1 MPMPLSSDSTPNGRH
16 ELQGGVSTPPP
27 GPVLSIES
35 QLQLRALYEFV
46 DACRI
51 TLSNIRMDLS
61 LLESQPGS
69 YTYIKRATEHLGNLC
84 IEADSWGFDS
94 LYEIALSLQMLL
106 LESERHEQAEDF
118 WEALKRGLATL
129 SGLVE
134 KCENDF
140 RWRLAVADTLDCIK
154 SADRY

>member
-1 MPMPLSSDSTPNGRH
+1 MSLPLSSDSAPSGGH
-16 ELQGGVSTPPP
+16 ELENRGPTPPP

-35 QLQLRALYEFV
+35 QLQLRALYEFM
-46 DACRI
+46 DACRV

-61 LLESQPGS
+61 LLESHPGS
-69 YTYIKRATEHLGNLC
+69 ATYVKRVSEHLGSLC

-106 LESERHEQAEDF
+106 IEFGSQDQDNDF
-118 WEALKRGLATL
+118 REAIKRGMTTL

-140 RWRLAVADTLDCIK
+140 RWRLAVDDTLNCIRR
-154 SADRY
+154 ADRY

>member
-1 MPMPLSSDSTPNGRH
+1 MALPLNSDSTPD
-16 ELQGGVSTPPP
+16 GGHVLESRVPTPPP
-27 GPVLSIES
+27 GPILSIES
-35 QLQLRALYEFV
+35 QLQLRALYEYI
-46 DACRI
+46 DACRM

-61 LLESQPGS
+61 LLESHPGS
-69 YTYIKRATEHLGNLC
+69 STYIKRASEHLGNLC

-106 LESERHEQAEDF
+106 LESENREQDDDF
-118 WEALKRGLATL
+118 WEAFKQGVMTL

-134 KCENDF
+134 KCESDF
-140 RWRLAVADTLDCIK
+140 RWRLAVADTLNCIR

>member
-1 MPMPLSSDSTPNGRH
+1 MSLPLSSDSALSGGN
-16 ELQGGVSTPPP
+16 ELESRVSTPPP
-27 GPVLSIES
+27 GPILSIES
-35 QLQLRALYEFV
+35 QLQLRALYDFV
-46 DACRI
+46 DACRM

-61 LLESQPGS
+61 LLEANPGS
-69 YTYIKRATEHLGNLC
+69 DLYVKRASEHLGNLC

-106 LESERHEQAEDF
+106 LESGSQEQDDDCR
-118 WEALKRGLATL
+118 EALKRGMTTL

-140 RWRLAVADTLDCIK
+140 RWRLAVADTLNCIR